1 MPKNKLIK
9 IIKDLLKADI
19 EMIFLHQL
27 SEEELK
33 TLADSIKDRMDNLKK
48 KKANEH

>member
-1 MPKNKLIK
+1 MPKNRLIQ
-9 IIKDLLKADI
+9 IIKELLKADI

-33 TLADSIKDRMDNLKK
+33 ALAESIKDRINDLKRK
-48 KKANEH
+48 SDRP